1 MYCVVI
7 EEKASGRSLVEGEF
21 ETIEEAE
28 AKMEE
33 LKQNY
38 NTPIVLR
45 EIFGSYDVE
54 LEYQVEEIHE
64 DDIYG

>member
-7 EEKASGRSLVEGEF
+7 EEKQSGRSLVEGEF
-21 ETIEEAE
+21 ETVEEAE

-33 LKQNY
+33 LKQYY

-45 EIFGSYDVE
+45 EVFGSYDVE
-54 LEYQVEEIHE
+54 LDYQVEEIH
-64 DDIYG
+64 DDEVYG

>member
-7 EEKASGRSLVEGEF
+7 EEKQSGRSLVEGEF

-33 LKQNY
+33 LKQY
-38 NTPIVLR
+38 YDTPIVLR

-54 LEYQVEEIHE
+54 LDYQVEEIHE

>member
-7 EEKASGRSLVEGEF
+7 EEKQSGRSLVEGEF
-21 ETIEEAE
+21 ETVEEAE

-33 LKQNY
+33 LKQYY

-54 LEYQVEEIHE
+54 LDYQVEEIHE

>member
-7 EEKASGRSLVEGEF
+7 EEKQSGRSLVEGEF

-33 LKQNY
+33 LKQYY

-45 EIFGSYDVE
+45 ELFGSYDVE
-54 LEYQVEEIHE
+54 LGYQVEEIHE

>member
-7 EEKASGRSLVEGEF
+7 EEKKSGRSLVEGEF
-21 ETIEEAE
+21 ETTEEAE

-33 LKQNY
+33 LKQYY

-54 LEYQVEEIHE
+54 LDYQVEEIHE

>member
-7 EEKASGRSLVEGEF
+7 EEKQSGRSLVEGEF

-33 LKQNY
+33 LKQYY

-54 LEYQVEEIHE
+54 LDYQVEEIHE

>member
-33 LKQNY
+33 LKQYY

>member
-1 MYCVVI
+1 MYCVII
-7 EEKASGRSLVEGEF
+7 EEKQSGRSLVEGEF
-21 ETIEEAE
+21 ETVEEAE

-33 LKQNY
+33 LKQYY

-54 LEYQVEEIHE
+54 LDYQVEEIHE